1 MMDSCLK
8 NKYLYKIFQLLHFI
22 GVDFDFVKNVDIL
35 VAKRELIHSNKR
47 ARITYI
53 NFHVMIYLNLE
64 RLWIFDEVVIFNT
77 FFILFPFLYSHE
89 M

>member
-1 MMDSCLK
+1 MVDSCLK
-8 NKYLYKIFQLLHFI
+8 INIFTEVFHSFHFI

-64 RLWIFDEVVIFNT
+64 RL
-77 FFILFPFLYSHE
+77 
-89 M
+89 